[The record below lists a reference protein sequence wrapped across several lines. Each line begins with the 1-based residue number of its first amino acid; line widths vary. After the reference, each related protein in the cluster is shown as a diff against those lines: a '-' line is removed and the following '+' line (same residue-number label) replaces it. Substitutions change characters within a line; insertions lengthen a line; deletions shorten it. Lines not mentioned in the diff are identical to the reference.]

1 MGGNCTKKYFEA
13 QVVNVDNNG
22 DNVLEQ
28 ALEQSTKILVLG
40 FDCSA
45 WGWRWILRVIV
56 RVWMKSKTHCFS

>member
-1 MGGNCTKKYFEA
+1 MEIVPKNTLSKA

-22 DNVLEQ
+22 DNVLKQ

-45 WGWRWILRVIV
+45 
-56 RVWMKSKTHCFS
+56 